1 MSQYVYPNVLVDTQW
16 LVDHLDDPMVRI
28 VELDMTPELYHI
40 PGAVYWNIFTDFM
53 RPDLSMNLEPD
64 TIGKLLSRSGIS
76 PETTVIGYGSS
87 VCTGAILFWLLRM
100 FGHDNVYVLD
110 GGYQKWIAEDRPLV
124 TEFSNFASTQYQV
137 SLPDTSL
144 RVIQQEVQ
152 ASLNRSDCV
161 LLDVRTVPEFRG
173 EIFMEKPPEGAE
185 CGGHIPG
192 AINVDYTQTLHDDET
207 FKSYEE
213 LHTFFVSQGI
223 TADKEVF
230 PYCAVGGRSAFIWFV
245 LKYLL
250 GYPRVRNYDGS
261 WNEWGRLPN
270 APIEQ

>member
-1 MSQYVYPNVLVDTQW
+1 MSQYAHPDVLVDTQW
-16 LVDHLDDPMVRI
+16 LVDHLDDPMVCI

-40 PGAVYWNIFTDFM
+40 PGAVYWNIFTDLM

-100 FGHDNVYVLD
+100 FGHDKVYVLD

-124 TEFSNFASTQYQV
+124 AEFSTFAPTQYQV
-137 SLPDTSL
+137 SSPDTSL
-144 RVIQQEVQ
+144 RVVQPEVQ
-152 ASLNRSDCV
+152 ASLNRAECL
-161 LLDVRTVPEFRG
+161 LLDIRTVPEFRG
-173 EIFMEKPPEGAE
+173 EIFMEKPPEGKE

-213 LHTFFVSQGI
+213 LHTFFANQGI

-261 WNEWGRLPN
+261 WNEWGQLPDV
-270 APIEQ
+270 PIEQ